1 MKRALTVRRY
11 AMFNNRLL
19 SIVKRELREKL
30 LSKAFIIMTLMIP
43 GIIIVFGGVQA
54 LLFSTESKNLSF
66 DLVVEDGKMLEDF
79 KTEFQSKTFVTE
91 KKYSF
96 TYLSMTKEEY
106 KNHLE
111 SRKDVILNETLT
123 GIIFIPSTALK
134 DKKVEYYSKSPQN
147 ISLSRELERP
157 INEVF
162 LSNFFK
168 EKSMSKEDLEFARIG
183 VDFTGFKVSKDEGVA
198 KEGYGNLIIAY
209 AFTFLLY
216 MSLLMIGQTTLQSVI
231 EEKGSKVV
239 EVILSSVSPKE
250 LMTGKIL
257 GSAITGAAQM
267 AVWLGTI
274 LAVSSSAL
282 IALPP
287 EVTLNVKPELVV
299 YVLINF
305 FVGLL
310 LFVSLFATVGSIF
323 DNPQDASTAQMPLM
337 FLIIIPFFI
346 AFSMMENPNKPYVEI
361 ASMFPFAAV
370 MVMPARLAIV
380 EVPIWQQ
387 AAAILINILT
397 LFAVFPLAGKIYKV
411 GILRTGKKPK
421 WSEVVKWLKY
431 KY

>member
-1 MKRALTVRRY
+1 
-11 AMFNNRLL
+11 MFNNRLL